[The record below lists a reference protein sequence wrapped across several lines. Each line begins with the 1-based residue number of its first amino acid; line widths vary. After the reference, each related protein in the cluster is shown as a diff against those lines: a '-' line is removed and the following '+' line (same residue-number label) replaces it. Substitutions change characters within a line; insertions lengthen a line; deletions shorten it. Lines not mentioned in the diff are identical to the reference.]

1 MTDQAEVSAEEAL
14 VAAREALGRGD
25 PFRAYDIVARAI
37 AAGAASEDLSHQ
49 QALTLA
55 RMGDTQRALD
65 IFRSA
70 GLDRS
75 SSPHKRALGA
85 RLLKD
90 NGLDGDADQLEQ
102 AYRAYLAIYRDSGDS
117 YPGINAASLAL
128 LTGDAETSSALAEE
142 LLAMPKVAAPE
153 DYYDAATRA
162 EASLLLWRF
171 KDAAEAA
178 QLAITL
184 PNCTV
189 GNRATTV
196 RQLGVI
202 ADRLKVPPAAR
213 RAVLNPL
220 RAPASFHYAG
230 HIFLP
235 HPAEEA
241 RLAAEIDAAL
251 DARNAGY
258 AYGSIA
264 AGADVLVAEAVLRR
278 GGELNIVLPCI
289 KEDFF
294 TQSVRPAGEQWVAR
308 AEACLAAAETVTYS
322 TRLNYVS
329 DPGLFGYGAAVAMGR
344 ALLRAQHLATNAF
357 QLAIWDAEPGGPVGT
372 GADVLLWRNR
382 GGETEVI
389 APGGID
395 RNYPR
400 ASASAAPPLPRRTA
414 AILFTDYAG
423 FSRLAESAY
432 PVFDREIMG
441 RVAEVLAAQRH
452 HILARNTWGDALYLV
467 MESAAAGAEIAL
479 HLQRVLN
486 GYDAS
491 GLGLPPELGGMRI
504 ALHYGSVYQSEDRV
518 TGLANFLGNEVARAA
533 RIEPVT
539 PPGDVYVTEPFAAMV
554 ALHAPY
560 RFRCRYVGQVD
571 LAKKYGAFPMYRLT
585 AARGNRRRSDVEPGR
600 SGG

>member
-1 MTDQAEVSAEEAL
+1 MTEQAGISADEAL
-14 VAAREALGRGD
+14 TEAREALGRGD
-25 PFRAYDIVARAI
+25 PFGAYDIAARAI
-37 AAGAASEDLSHQ
+37 AAGAASEDLYHQ

-70 GLDRS
+70 GFDRS
-75 SSPHKRALGA
+75 DNPHKRALGA

-90 NGLDGDADQLEQ
+90 NGLDGDAGQLEQ
-102 AYRAYLAIYRDSGDS
+102 AYRAYLAIYRESGDA

-128 LTGDAETSSALAEE
+128 LTGDAETSSALAAEI
-142 LLAMPKVAAPE
+142 LAIPNVADPR

-178 QLAITL
+178 RLAVTL

-196 RQLGVI
+196 RQFGVI
-202 ADRLKVPPAAR
+202 ADRLKVPPGAR
-213 RAVLNPL
+213 RALLNPL
-220 RAPASFHYAG
+220 RAPAAFHYAG
-230 HIFLP
+230 HMFRP
-235 HPAEEA
+235 DPAAEA
-241 RLAAEIDAAL
+241 RLTAAIDAAL

-264 AGADVLVAEAVLRR
+264 AGADILVAEAVLRR
-278 GGELNIVLPCI
+278 RGELNIVLPCI
-289 KEDFF
+289 EEDFF
-294 TQSVRPAGEQWVAR
+294 AQSVAPAGEPWIAR
-308 AEACLAAAETVTYS
+308 AQACLAAAESVTYS
-322 TRLNYVS
+322 TRLHYVS

-344 ALLRAQHLATNAF
+344 ARLRAQHLATNAF
-357 QLAIWDAEPGGPVGT
+357 QLAIWDGAPGGPVGT
-372 GADVLLWRNR
+372 GADVALWQGR

-389 APGGID
+389 APGAID
-395 RNYPR
+395 RDYPR
-400 ASASAAPPLPRRTA
+400 PDATATPPLPRRTA

-441 RVAEVLAAQRH
+441 RIAAVLAAQRH

-467 MESAAAGAEIAL
+467 MESAAAGAEVAL

-486 GYDAS
+486 AYDAR

-539 PPGDVYVTEPFAAMV
+539 PPGDVYVTEPFAAMI

-585 AARGNRRRSDVEPGR
+585 AAQGTGRRDGVEREPD
-600 SGG
+600 GG

>member
-1 MTDQAEVSAEEAL
+1 MTDQAEVSADEAL

-37 AAGAASEDLSHQ
+37 AAGALSEDLSHQ

-90 NGLDGDADQLEQ
+90 NGLDGDSDQLEQ

-128 LTGDAETSSALAEE
+128 LTGDAETSSALAAEI
-142 LLAMPKVAAPE
+142 LAMPKVAAPE

-178 QLAITL
+178 RLAITL

-196 RQLGVI
+196 RQFGVI

-220 RAPASFHYAG
+220 RAPAAFHYAG

-235 HPAEEA
+235 NPAEEA
-241 RLAAEIDAAL
+241 RLSAGIEAML
-251 DARNAGY
+251 DARDAGY

-264 AGADVLVAEAVLRR
+264 AGADILVAEAVLRR

-294 TQSVRPAGEQWVAR
+294 AQSITPAGQAWVAR
-308 AEACLAAAETVTYS
+308 AEACLAAAESVTYS
-322 TRLNYVS
+322 TRLHYVS

-344 ALLRAQHLATNAF
+344 ARLRAQHLATNAF
-357 QLAIWDAEPGGPVGT
+357 QLAIWDGEPGGAVGT

-382 GGETEVI
+382 GGETDVI
-389 APGGID
+389 APGAID
-395 RNYPR
+395 RDYPR
-400 ASASAAPPLPRRTA
+400 PSVAAAPPLPRRTA

-441 RVAEVLAAQRH
+441 RIAEVLAAQRH

-467 MESAAAGAEIAL
+467 MESAAAGAEVAL

-504 ALHYGSVYQSEDRV
+504 ALHYGSVYQSEDRI

-585 AARGNRRRSDVEPGR
+585 AAKGNRRRSDVERDPSAG
-600 SGG
+600 